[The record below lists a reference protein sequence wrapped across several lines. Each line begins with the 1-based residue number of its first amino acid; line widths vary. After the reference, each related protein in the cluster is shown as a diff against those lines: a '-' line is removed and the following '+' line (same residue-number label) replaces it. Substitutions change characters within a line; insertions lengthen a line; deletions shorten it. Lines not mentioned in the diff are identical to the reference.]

1 MNTQLSIT
9 MVEKIPIY
17 NIWFIFDNI
26 IGMLL
31 RYDKQYK

>member
-17 NIWFIFDNI
+17 IIYNIWFIFDNI
-26 IGMLL
+26 IGML
-31 RYDKQYK
+31 